1 MADEYRRLNPTDLN
15 AWACVTGKPVNK
27 GGISGRTEATGRG
40 VKFALKAFFQNDND
54 VKKTGLTP
62 GLKGKRIIVQG
73 LGNVGYYAA
82 KFLSDEDGAKVTHV
96 IERDGSIV
104 NHKGIDIS
112 SLKKHLI
119 VKGTIKGF
127 NGFIEAGAEILEEE
141 ADILIPAAMELVINE
156 ENANR
161 IKVPLIVEAANGPV
175 SSSADEI
182 LNQRGVIIIPDL
194 YANAGGVT
202 VSYFEWIKN
211 LSRIRLGRLQRRAQ
225 ENQVSALINGIERM
239 TGKEFPSEFKSKSI
253 QGLSELDLVRS
264 GLEDTMIETYNVI
277 SNVWNSNKKIPDLRT
292 SAMIVSIKRIAQ
304 SYGSLGI

>member
-1 MADEYRRLNPTDLN
+1 MAWMADEYRRLNPTDLN

-119 VKGTIKGF
+119 VKG
-127 NGFIEAGAEILEEE
+127 LS
-141 ADILIPAAMELVINE
+141 LIHI
-156 ENANR
+156 
-161 IKVPLIVEAANGPV
+161 
-175 SSSADEI
+175 
-182 LNQRGVIIIPDL
+182 
-194 YANAGGVT
+194 
-202 VSYFEWIKN
+202 
-211 LSRIRLGRLQRRAQ
+211 
-225 ENQVSALINGIERM
+225 
-239 TGKEFPSEFKSKSI
+239 
-253 QGLSELDLVRS
+253 
-264 GLEDTMIETYNVI
+264 
-277 SNVWNSNKKIPDLRT
+277 
-292 SAMIVSIKRIAQ
+292 
-304 SYGSLGI
+304 